1 MRAAAAIAALAGS
14 LALAG
19 PAVGAAAAR
28 APFAVALGAAV
39 RISGTPLRCVASGTA
54 VESGILCSLVGK
66 DGKEPAGSLG
76 VALSSRGEAIVVK
89 FEPKGNRAVWRVKAA
104 RGASPSPSPA
114 TPRALG
120 GAVHV
125 TDVGGSWTVAGTD
138 ILCSVGRVEL
148 QPGLTC
154 SRVDAGGPRKNSNSI
169 AMTRLRVGIYRFD
182 GSRHARM
189 RVEEPQ
195 PARTT
200 ATRRLAA
207 RGASADRRASAVHRA
222 PAARRAPAVHRL
234 VAARLAAAPR
244 VVEIGIGD
252 TLRVAGSRVACAV
265 TANSAKTGILCLLL
279 ATATAPLPR
288 SYAVGLA
295 EDGEAILVGY
305 DKRGQGALVTRFA
318 QGRARAARVA
328 RIIGARLGGV
338 YRVRGTDI
346 VCAVA
351 TTPRPAGVTCFMAGP
366 SGRVIGSAGIAI
378 SDGVVAR
385 IFRVTSRTKVR
396 SLVEKLQPAAR

>member
-1 MRAAAAIAALAGS
+1 MRAVAAIAALLGAF
-14 LALAG
+14 ALAG
-19 PAVGAAAAR
+19 PAAAAGAR

-39 RISGTPLRCVASGTA
+39 SISGTPLRCVASGTA

-200 ATRRLAA
+200 AMRRLAA
-207 RGASADRRASAVHRA
+207 RGK
-222 PAARRAPAVHRL
+222 PAARRAPAVHR
-234 VAARLAAAPR
+234 VAAARLAAAPP

-305 DKRGQGALVTRFA
+305 DKRGQGALVARFA
-318 QGRARAARVA
+318 QGRARAARAA

-385 IFRVTSRTKVR
+385 IFRVTTRTKVR
-396 SLVEKLQPAAR
+396 SLVEKPQPAAR

>member
-1 MRAAAAIAALAGS
+1 MKAVAAIAALAGA

-19 PAVGAAAAR
+19 PTAAAAR
-28 APFAVALGAAV
+28 APFTVALGDTV
-39 RISGTPLRCVASGTA
+39 SISGTPIRCLASGTA
-54 VESGILCSLVGK
+54 AESGILCSLVGK
-66 DGKEPAGSLG
+66 SGKEPAGSLG

-89 FEPKGNRAVWRVKAA
+89 FEPKGNRAVWRVKAV
-104 RGASPSPSPA
+104 R
-114 TPRALG
+114 T
-120 GAVHV
+120 AVHV
-125 TDVGGSWTVAGTD
+125 TDVGGSWQVAGTD
-138 ILCSVGRVEL
+138 ILCSVGRAEL
-148 QPGLTC
+148 QPGVTC
-154 SRVDAGGPRKNSNSI
+154 SRVDAGGPRRNSNSI
-169 AMTRLRVGIYRFD
+169 ALTRLRVGIYRFD
-182 GSRHARM
+182 GGRHAKM

-195 PARTT
+195 PVRAT
-200 ATRRLAA
+200 AQRRPAGHRA
-207 RGASADRRASAVHRA
+207 PATQRASIAHRA
-222 PAARRAPAVHRL
+222 PAAHR
-234 VAARLAAAPR
+234 AAAPP

-265 TANSAKTGILCLLL
+265 TANGAKTGVLCLLL
-279 ATATAPLPR
+279 ATTAAPLPG

-305 DKRGQGALVTRFA
+305 DRHGRGALVTRFA
-318 QGRARAARVA
+318 QARARAARVA

-351 TTPRPAGVTCFMAGP
+351 TTPRPAGTTCFMAGP
-366 SGRVIGSAGIAI
+366 DGRVIGSAGIAI

-396 SLVEKLQPAAR
+396 SLVEKPQPAAR

>member
-1 MRAAAAIAALAGS
+1 MRVVAAIAAVVGI

-19 PAVGAAAAR
+19 PAAAVPR
-28 APFAVALGAAV
+28 APFTVALGDTAS
-39 RISGTPLRCVASGTA
+39 ISGTPIRCVASGTA
-54 VESGILCSLVGK
+54 TESGILCSLAGK

-89 FEPKGNRAVWRVKAA
+89 FEPKGNRAVWRVKAV
-104 RGASPSPSPA
+104 RGASPSPTPSPS
-114 TPRALG
+114 TPPPLDRT
-120 GAVHV
+120 VHV
-125 TDVGGSWTVAGTD
+125 TDVGGSWKVTGTD
-138 ILCSVGRVEL
+138 ILCTVGRVGL

-154 SRVDAGGPRKNSNSI
+154 SRVDTHGPRKNSNSI
-169 AMTRLRVGIYRFD
+169 AMTPQRVGIYRFD
-182 GSRHARM
+182 GSRHAKM

-195 PARTT
+195 PARATT
-200 ATRRLAA
+200 ARRPAA
-207 RGASADRRASAVHRA
+207 HRA
-222 PAARRAPAVHRL
+222 AASQHAVVAQRTRA
-234 VAARLAAAPR
+234 AAAPS
-244 VVEIGIGD
+244 VIEIGIGD
-252 TLRVAGSRVACAV
+252 TLRIAGSRVTCAV
-265 TANSAKTGILCLLL
+265 TANGAKTGILCLLL
-279 ATATAPLPR
+279 ATSVAPLPG

-305 DKRGQGALVTRFA
+305 DRRGQGALVTRFTQA
-318 QGRARAARVA
+318 RARDAGASRTA

-351 TTPRPAGVTCFMAGP
+351 TTARPAGVTCFMAGP
-366 SGRVIGSAGIAI
+366 GGRVIGSAGIAI

>member
-1 MRAAAAIAALAGS
+1 MRVIAAIAAGAGI

-19 PAVGAAAAR
+19 PAAAGAR
-28 APFAVALGAAV
+28 APFAVALGDTV
-39 RISGTPLRCVASGTA
+39 RISGTPIRCVASGTT
-54 VESGILCSLVGK
+54 VESGILCSLAGK

-104 RGASPSPSPA
+104 RGASPSTAPSTPPA
-114 TPRALG
+114 IG
-120 GAVHV
+120 GTVHV
-125 TDVGGSWTVAGTD
+125 TDVGGSWQVAGTD
-138 ILCSVGRVEL
+138 ILCSVGRAEL

-154 SRVDAGGPRKNSNSI
+154 SRVDAKGPRKNSNSI

-182 GSRHARM
+182 GSRHAKM

-195 PARTT
+195 PARATT
-200 ATRRLAA
+200 LRRPAA
-207 RGASADRRASAVHRA
+207 HRA
-222 PAARRAPAVHRL
+222 AAAAQRSVVARRTR
-234 VAARLAAAPR
+234 AAAPP
-244 VVEIGIGD
+244 VIEIGIGD
-252 TLRVAGSRVACAV
+252 TLRIARSRVACAV
-265 TANSAKTGILCLLL
+265 TANGAKTGILCLLL
-279 ATATAPLPR
+279 ATSVAPLPG

-318 QGRARAARVA
+318 QAHTHAARAARAA

-338 YRVRGTDI
+338 YRVRATDI

-351 TTPRPAGVTCFMAGP
+351 TTARPAGVTCFMAGP
-366 SGRVIGSAGIAI
+366 GGRIIGSAGIAI
-378 SDGVVAR
+378 GDGVVAR

-396 SLVEKLQPAAR
+396 ALVEKLQPAAR